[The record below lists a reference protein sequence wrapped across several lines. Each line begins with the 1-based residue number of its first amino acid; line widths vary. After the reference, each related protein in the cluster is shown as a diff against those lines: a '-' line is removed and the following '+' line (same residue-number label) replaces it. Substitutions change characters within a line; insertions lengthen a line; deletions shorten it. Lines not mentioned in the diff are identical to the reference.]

1 MMESIVARC
10 SEPKDSEAGMETLSS
25 GIWNQF
31 QVPNKD
37 QGFQHVFSAFSG
49 MYLLYCR
56 CHFLVG
62 GESGI
67 EHDMTVHI
75 CVTASH

>member
-10 SEPKDSEAGMETLSS
+10 SEPKDSEAGMETDFWR
-25 GIWNQF
+25 IWNQF

-49 MYLLYCR
+49 MYLLQTV
-56 CHFLVG
+56 FLVG